1 MKKTLKIF
9 FPLLVIVGVLFAML
23 VPVSASGGLDPV
35 IYSFDPSN
43 DLFSWTT
50 VHDAWEHSSHATL
63 NYDYPAGIVMRP
75 LENDVSSYLRCNPCS
90 GIYNAFA
97 LSFRFNS
104 DINFKLSCCYDDKQF
119 VIFDYVAS
127 SNSLALLG
135 SFPYQL
141 QGSIHTVILVV
152 DFTSGIMGLVIDGN
166 LLQYDYDDYGFRTY
180 HYDWQCFFYLAGVS
194 DASSVAHSF
203 YIDKFTIMDIP
214 PVSSVSDS
222 LVSTDAMLRYYASG
236 YSVGYAASY
245 DPAYAAGYDS
255 GYEHGWFDGKDDGEA
270 LHADDYQNGVDAGY
284 LVGYDEAIAAHG
296 NDYSSGYAAGQRYGE
311 ALHAADFENGYNSGV
326 ASGTNV
332 ITDTVDGV
340 FDGLLSTLGVLNGF
354 SIFGITLGGILSIAA
369 IFLVLFFIFKVIRK

>member
-1 MKKTLKIF
+1 MKKTLKIL

-43 DLFSWTT
+43 DQFSRNTAHGIWSY
-50 VHDAWEHSSHATL
+50 SSHSTL
-63 NYDYPAGIVMRP
+63 NYDYPAGIDMRP
-75 LENDVSSYLRCNPCS
+75 LEDDESSYLRCNPCS

-104 DINFKLSCCYDDKQF
+104 DLNFKLSCCYDDKQF
-119 VIFDYVAS
+119 VIFDYVDS
-127 SNSLALLG
+127 SNSLMLLG
-135 SFPYQL
+135 SIPYQL
-141 QGSIHTVILVV
+141 EGYIHTVIVIV

-166 LLQYDYDDYGFRTY
+166 LLQYDYDDYGYRTY

-194 DASSVAHSF
+194 DASSVAHCFS
-203 YIDKFTIMDIP
+203 IDNFFIMDIP
-214 PVSSVSDS
+214 PVSSVTDS
-222 LVSTDAMLRYYASG
+222 LVSTDAMIRYYSSG
-236 YSVGYAASY
+236 FSDGVSQHSSDYQNGVAA
-245 DPAYAAGYDS
+245 
-255 GYEHGWFDGKDDGEA
+255 GEA
-270 LHADDYQNGVDAGY
+270 LHADDYQNGLSDG
-284 LVGYDEAIAAHG
+284 L
-296 NDYSSGYAAGQRYGE
+296 SSGQSEGFSAGQRYGE
-311 ALHAADFENGYNSGV
+311 ALHASDFENGYNSGV

>member
-9 FPLLVIVGVLFAML
+9 FPLLLIVGVLFAML

-43 DLFSWTT
+43 DQFSWTT
-50 VHDAWEHSSHATL
+50 VHGAWDHSSHATL

-75 LENDVSSYLRCNPCS
+75 LENDESSYLRCNPCS

-141 QGSIHTVILVV
+141 QGSTHTVILVV

-166 LLQYDYDDYGFRTY
+166 LLQYDYDDYGYRTY

-194 DASSVAHSF
+194 DASSVAHMFS
-203 YIDKFTIMDIP
+203 IDNFIIMDIP
-214 PVSSVSDS
+214 PVSSVTDS
-222 LVSTDAMLRYYASG
+222 LVSADAMCRYYSTGFSDGSAQHSSDYQNG
-236 YSVGYAASY
+236 VAA
-245 DPAYAAGYDS
+245 
-255 GYEHGWFDGKDDGEA
+255 GEA
-270 LHADDYQNGVDAGY
+270 LHADDYQNGVAAG
-284 LVGYDEAIAAHG
+284 EALHAD
-296 NDYSSGYAAGQRYGE
+296 DYQNGLTDGLSFGQSEGFSAGQRYGE
-311 ALHAADFENGYNSGV
+311 ALHAADFDNGYNSGV

-354 SIFGITLGGILSIAA
+354 SIFGITLGGIISIAGILLI
-369 IFLVLFFIFKVIRK
+369 IFFVIKVLRK